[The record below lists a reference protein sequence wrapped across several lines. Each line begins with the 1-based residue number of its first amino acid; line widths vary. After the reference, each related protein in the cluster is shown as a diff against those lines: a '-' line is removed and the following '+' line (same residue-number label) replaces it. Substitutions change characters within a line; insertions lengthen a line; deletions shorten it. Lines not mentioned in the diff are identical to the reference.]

1 MEVGKIMEK
10 WKSDLQ
16 KHYLQNQGG
25 QLDSYLRKWNL
36 NNKNQEL
43 KERKQKKLNQ
53 QRKDHEDAQKKKK
66 KKKKNQN
73 QKEKCVHKKTHL

>member
-1 MEVGKIMEK
+1 MGK

-36 NNKNQEL
+36 NNKNQEQ
-43 KERKQKKLNQ
+43 KEGKQKKLNQ
-53 QRKDHEDAQKKKK
+53 
-66 KKKKNQN
+66 
-73 QKEKCVHKKTHL
+73 

>member
-1 MEVGKIMEK
+1 MEK

-43 KERKQKKLNQ
+43 KEGKQKKLNQ
-53 QRKDHEDAQKKKK
+53 QRKNHEGAQKKKK
-66 KKKKNQN
+66 KKNLK
-73 QKEKCVHKKTHL
+73 QKEKCVHKKSHL

>member
-1 MEVGKIMEK
+1 MEVGKIMGK

-25 QLDSYLRKWNL
+25 QLEFLLRKWNL
-36 NNKNQEL
+36 NNKSQEL
-43 KERKQKKLNQ
+43 KEGKQKKLNQ
-53 QRKDHEDAQKKKK
+53 QMKNHEDAQKKKK
-66 KKKKNQN
+66 KNQK